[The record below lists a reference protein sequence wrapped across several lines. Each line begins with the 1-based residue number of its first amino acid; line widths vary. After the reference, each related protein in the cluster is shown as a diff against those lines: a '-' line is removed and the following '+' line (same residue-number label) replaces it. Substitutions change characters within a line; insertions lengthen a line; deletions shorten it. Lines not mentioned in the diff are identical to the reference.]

1 MRLHRRSSQIVK
13 GSVLKCHGPRATATS
28 PTCHQW
34 LRYKCSSE
42 YFFFLFEFQDN
53 KKRKEFLFFSRP
65 CEAWFLLIN
74 KRGKRRKEFIVDV
87 YVCAITDAKS
97 SLPALV
103 FLLPTAKDSRR
114 LIEMILSVPHLL
126 LKKQMM
132 RDLDL
137 PNWVL

>member
-1 MRLHRRSSQIVK
+1 MTLRSMVFI
-13 GSVLKCHGPRATATS
+13 
-28 PTCHQW
+28 
-34 LRYKCSSE
+34 
-42 YFFFLFEFQDN
+42 
-53 KKRKEFLFFSRP
+53 
-65 CEAWFLLIN
+65 LIN